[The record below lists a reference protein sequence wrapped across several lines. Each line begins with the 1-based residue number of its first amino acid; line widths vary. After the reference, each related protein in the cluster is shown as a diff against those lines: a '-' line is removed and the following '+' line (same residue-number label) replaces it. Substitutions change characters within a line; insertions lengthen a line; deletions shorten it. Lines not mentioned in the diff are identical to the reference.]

1 MGQRGEG
8 GLSESWASVGKRE
21 EREKVGQAGPK
32 KEMGCG
38 KKKKFGNV
46 VGRTRV
52 CACGVSECALP
63 STVQKYYHVMQCNMC
78 FYLTSA

>member
-38 KKKKFGNV
+38 KKRNLAMWLDAHVCVHV
-46 VGRTRV
+46 V
-52 CACGVSECALP
+52 
-63 STVQKYYHVMQCNMC
+63 
-78 FYLTSA
+78 